1 MVADLRAASTSFAHL
16 WDTHAVG
23 THEMDH
29 KTIYHPE
36 IGPLTLDCDVLTAA
50 GSDLRIVA
58 YTAPP
63 GSDAADK
70 LRLLAVIG
78 TQTMA

>member
-1 MVADLRAASTSFAHL
+1 MTSSHPDGLQLRACRYQ
-16 WDTHAVG
+16 G
-23 THEMDH
+23 TR
-29 KTIYHPE
+29 PA
-36 IGPLTLDCDVLTAA
+36 GPLTLDCDVLTAA
-50 GSDLRIVA
+50 ASDLRIVA

-70 LRLLAVIG
+70 LKLLAVIG

>member
-1 MVADLRAASTSFAHL
+1 
-16 WDTHAVG
+16 
-23 THEMDH
+23 
-29 KTIYHPE
+29 
-36 IGPLTLDCDVLTAA
+36 VLTVR

-63 GSDAADK
+63 GSDAAGK

-78 TQTMA
+78 TQSMA